1 MSKHRFISIDEF
13 SLQEHGIPFRRS
25 TLYKWRSIGKHP
37 QLFRRVGG
45 RVLLDLEAW
54 HQLLEAGEA
63 CEVCNPCGACK
74 AGEACEVCKVCKVRE
89 VCFAGCREEVA
100 NGEPASN

>member
-63 CEVCNPCGACK
+63 CEVC
-74 AGEACEVCKVCKVRE
+74 KVCKVRE